1 MADMGLDRRTFLQ
14 RATLALLTLGISETG
29 LLFSSKA
36 SWAAPSVLEY
46 LRNLT
51 QPDARKLALLVGIN
65 EYPSSNN
72 LRGCL
77 TDVELQRELLIHRFG
92 FHPSDILTL
101 TNQQATREEIETAF
115 REHLGKQAKANDVV
129 VFHFS
134 GYGNQVKIK
143 SPGSEQKLNEEQP
156 ENTEI
161 LANSLVPVD
170 GIAAKSNGQ
179 VDDLLEESLF
189 LLARSLATEKLTT
202 ILDTSYTGSGKTLLG
217 NLRVRSCP
225 KPPAAQ
231 PSEAELAFQAKLLAE
246 LNFSET
252 QLQSKNIF
260 ARIPGIILKAARNN
274 QLATEAE
281 LDGFSAGLFTYA
293 LTQYLWQVTPA
304 STVYITLQRASE
316 VIERIIG
323 TQQQPQL
330 AGKNSNDPAILT
342 YYLPPTQ
349 EMGAEA
355 VITKVEEDGK
365 TAKLHLGGLPAK
377 VMQYYGSSS
386 RFLIVP
392 TFTET
397 EAEIPSVE
405 LQLSSRT
412 GLTAKAKLVE
422 KTVPEGYQLQ
432 NGQLLQEAIRVLP
445 RNIGL
450 TVALGSAM
458 ERIERVDATS
468 AFANIDLV
476 SSVVT
481 AGEQS
486 ADCLFGRANTITKTA
501 KKNGAEPL
509 PKKGYGL
516 YTVGGVSIPNTAGSD
531 TEAVKSAVDRLVPK
545 LQTLLAAKLLR
556 LTANEASSRLGVRA
570 SLIRV
575 NSENV
580 ELIRRETRR
589 DPSLRASLA
598 IESEQAEELLEANSQ
613 AWETQELLPSIPIGS
628 QIQFQLE
635 NISEIPVYMMLMGID
650 SGGNAIGLY
659 SPESSSEDSTTIKP
673 KLINT
678 VIPPGE
684 KIVIPRPS
692 ASFKLAVPGP
702 AGLAEIQLVFSKSP
716 FNRTLSAIGESRP
729 PRRGEGERIID
740 LSNPLQVA
748 RAMMQDL
755 HAASAVPAEAI
766 GSATDIYA
774 FDVNA
779 WATLSFFYLAV

>member
-1 MADMGLDRRTFLQ
+1 MGLDRRTFLQ

-29 LLFSSKA
+29 LSFASKP

-65 EYPSSNN
+65 QYPSSNN
-72 LRGCL
+72 LSGCL

-92 FHPSDILTL
+92 FNPSDIVTL
-101 TNQQATREEIETAF
+101 TNQQATREDIETAF
-115 REHLGKQAKANDVV
+115 REHLGQQAKANDVV

-143 SPGSEQKLNEEQP
+143 SPGSEPKLNAENP
-156 ENTEI
+156 GNTEI

-170 GIAAKSNGQ
+170 GIGAKSNGE

-189 LLARSLATEKLTT
+189 LLARSLATEKLTM
-202 ILDTSYTGSGKTLLG
+202 ILDTSYTGSGKTFLG

-225 KPPAAQ
+225 KPPANQ

-246 LNFSET
+246 LNLSRT
-252 QLQSKNIF
+252 QLQAKNIF
-260 ARIPGIILKAARNN
+260 DQIPGTILKAARNN

-293 LTQYLWQVTPA
+293 LTQYLWQVMPA
-304 STVYITLQRASE
+304 STVYITIQRASE
-316 VIERIIG
+316 VIERLIG

-330 AGKNSNDPAILT
+330 AGKNSHDPAILA

-355 VITKVEEDGK
+355 VVTKVEEDGK

-377 VMQYYGSSS
+377 VIQYYGSLS
-386 RFLIVP
+386 RFFVVP
-392 TFTET
+392 IATESA
-397 EAEIPSVE
+397 AEIPQVQ

-445 RNIGL
+445 RNLGL

-458 ERIERVDATS
+458 QRIERVDATS
-468 AFANIDLV
+468 AFANINLV
-476 SSVVT
+476 SSVAS

-486 ADCLFGRANTITKTA
+486 ADCLFGRANTVSKAT
-501 KKNGAEPL
+501 KKNVAEPSS
-509 PKKGYGL
+509 KKGYGL
-516 YTVGGVSIPNTAGSD
+516 YTVGGVLIPNTAGSE

-575 NSENV
+575 QDQKL

-589 DPSLRASLA
+589 DPQLRATLVNQ
-598 IESEQAEELLEANSQ
+598 SEETNEFLKNSQ
-613 AWETQELLPSIPIGS
+613 AWESQELLPSITIGS

-635 NISEIPVYMMLMGID
+635 NLSEMPVYMMLMGID

-659 SPESSSEDSTTIKP
+659 SPESGGQDSSSTVKP

-684 KIVIPRPS
+684 KMVIPRHS
-692 ASFKLAVPGP
+692 ASFKLVVPGP
-702 AGLAEIQLVFSKSP
+702 AGLAEIQLVFSKAP
-716 FNRTLSAIGESRP
+716 FNRTLSAIGASRP

-740 LSNPLQVA
+740 LSNPLEVG
-748 RAMMQDL
+748 RAMLEDL
-755 HAASAVPAEAI
+755 HAASAVSAEAL
-766 GSATDIYA
+766 GSATDVYA
-774 FDVNA
+774 FDVNS